1 MTLKRLWKAV
11 MLPALLLFAS
21 QVSFS
26 QDKTVS
32 GKVTDVRDGSPVVG
46 ASVTAKGTTTGTS
59 TGADGSFR
67 LTVPASATTLVITS
81 VGFVSQEVAIS
92 DNMSV
97 ALTGSGSSMN
107 EVVVTGYGTARKK
120 DLTGAV
126 ASVKAKD
133 FNQGVFASPDN
144 LIQGK
149 VAGVQVLNNT
159 GAPGGA
165 ATIRIRG
172 VGSIRSGNG
181 PLIVVDGVPL
191 SGGTT
196 APSNGT
202 PLGGTPG
209 ENPLNFIN
217 PADIASMDVLK
228 DASATAIFGSRGAN
242 GVIMITTKKGSTGAP
257 KIEFNTSVG
266 FSNLMRRVDVL
277 DANGYRDALRE
288 YNLTSG
294 DFGGN
299 VDALDNILRT
309 GLQQNYNIA
318 ISGGNDNGRYR
329 VSAGY
334 LDQQGIVKESGFK
347 KYSANLSSSFK
358 FTESKRLGLD
368 FNILTA
374 HTTTNIAPI
383 SNDAGFQGSLIGTAL
398 QWNPTHPLYQ
408 QDGSI
413 WVNNQLGATTVNP
426 MALLAAHDDIS
437 NVSTI
442 LGSISPYVKIT
453 NNLEYR
459 FLYSMNY
466 STGDRRTELRNWLNL
481 NGNFGFAQI
490 ANNKAVNQQLTHT
503 LTWTPKITNTL
514 NLNAVVGYEYLKFDN
529 TGNGMTGNRFV
540 DYPELKYWNYM
551 QNVPA
556 ADRFIYSYAN
566 PIAELQSYFARATL
580 NWNDRLLFTATI
592 RADGSSKFGEN
603 NKYGYFPSLAAAWNI
618 ANEDFIR
625 DADFISTL
633 KLRASWGQTGNQEFP
648 AGSGT
653 RNIAIQQGINQQD
666 VTFGNANLKWETN
679 TMTNIGLDF
688 GFFDNRLTGTV
699 DWFNRETQDPL
710 FDANAVF
717 PGPADG
723 RVWTNIDGRIL
734 NSGFEFALNWAV
746 IRTANMQWNIGGN
759 IAFLKNEVRDL
770 GNNKFYE
777 TGGLHGQGISGAT
790 VQRIVSNQPL
800 NVYYTRKYEGLDRA
814 TGVGVYA
821 DNEALF
827 YLGSPNPEQV
837 YGITTD
843 FTWNKFFAIV
853 NMNGAAGH
861 YLYNNTFN
869 SVLPIGNLGTR
880 NIASNLIGTGI
891 QESTSNAIKPSS
903 RYLEK
908 GNYLKLANFTL
919 GYRLGA
925 LGKVFSNVTAT
936 VTGQN
941 LFVITKFQ
949 GFDPEVNVDKA
960 VNGIPSLGI
969 EYIPYPPARTI
980 LFGLNFSL

>member
-1 MTLKRLWKAV
+1 MTLKRLWKAMVLPVV
-11 MLPALLLFAS
+11 MLFAF

-26 QDKTVS
+26 QDRTVS
-32 GKVTDVRDGSPVVG
+32 GRVTDVRDGSPVVG
-46 ASVTAKGTTTGTS
+46 ASVTAKGTTVGTS

-67 LTVPASATTLVITS
+67 ITVPASATTLVITS

-92 DNMSV
+92 DNV
-97 ALTGSGSSMN
+97 TIALTGAGGSMN

-172 VGSIRSGNG
+172 VGSIRAGNG

-242 GVIMITTKKGSTGAP
+242 GVIMITTKKGATGAP
-257 KIEFNTSVG
+257 KIEFNTAVG
-266 FSNLMRRVDVL
+266 FSNLMRRIDVL
-277 DANGYRDALRE
+277 DANGYRDALQK

-358 FTESKRLGLD
+358 FLESKRLGLD
-368 FNILTA
+368 FNLLTA

-413 WVNNQLGATTVNP
+413 WVNNQLGATTINP

-437 NVSTI
+437 NVTTI
-442 LGSISPYVKIT
+442 LGSISPYIKIL

-459 FLYSMNY
+459 MLYSMNY
-466 STGDRRTELRNWLNL
+466 STGDRRTEIRNWLNL
-481 NGNFGFAQI
+481 TGNFGFAQI

-514 NLNAVVGYEYLKFDN
+514 NLNAVVGYEYLSFDN

-551 QNVPA
+551 GNVPP
-556 ADRFIYSYAN
+556 ADRSIYSYAS

-592 RADGSSKFGEN
+592 RADGSSKFGAN

-618 ANEDFIR
+618 ANEDFMSG
-625 DADFISTL
+625 ANFVSTL

-648 AGSGT
+648 SGAGSAIVGIGLGT
-653 RNIAIQQGINQQD
+653 TQNRIN
-666 VTFGNANLKWETN
+666 FANPDLKWETN

-688 GFFDNRLTGTV
+688 GLLDNRITGSI
-699 DWFNRETQDPL
+699 DWFNRTTEDAL
-710 FDANAVF
+710 FQRDVTA
-717 PGPADG
+717 PGPPQGG
-723 RVWTNIDGRIL
+723 RFWVNLPGQIV
-734 NSGFEFALNWAV
+734 NSGLELALNWAV
-746 IRTANMQWNIGGN
+746 IRNANMQWNIGGN
-759 IAFLKNEVRDL
+759 IAFLKNEVKDFQ
-770 GNNKFYE
+770 GAYE

-790 VQRIVSNQPL
+790 VQRIVSGQPL
-800 NVYYTRKYEGLDRA
+800 NVYYTRRFEGLDKA
-814 TGVGVYA
+814 SGLGVYT
-821 DNEALF
+821 DNEAFF
-827 YLGSPNPEQV
+827 YQGSPNPKQV
-837 YGITTD
+837 FGISSD
-843 FTWNKFFAIV
+843 FTWNKLFAIL

-880 NIASNLIGTGI
+880 NIASDLIGGEV
-891 QESTSNAIKPSS
+891 QENTSNAIKPSS

-908 GNYLKLANFTL
+908 GNYLKLANLTI

-936 VTGQN
+936 ITGQN
-941 LFVITKFQ
+941 LFAITKFK
-949 GFDPEVNVDKA
+949 GFDPEVNVDKN
-960 VNGIPSLGI
+960 VQGVPSLGI

>member
-21 QVSFS
+21 QVTFS

-46 ASVTAKGTTTGTS
+46 ASVTAKGTTVGTS

-92 DNMSV
+92 DNITV
-97 ALTGSGSSMN
+97 ALTGSGGSMN

-126 ASVKAKD
+126 TSVKAKD
-133 FNQGVFASPDN
+133 FNQGIFASPDN

-149 VAGVQVLNNT
+149 VAGVQVVNNS

-172 VGSIRSGNG
+172 VGSIRSGNA
-181 PLIVVDGVPL
+181 PLVVVDGVPL

-202 PLGGTPG
+202 PLGGSPA

-217 PADIASMDVLK
+217 PNDIASMDVLK

-242 GVIMITTKKGSTGAP
+242 GVIMITTKKGATGAP

-266 FSNLMRRVDVL
+266 FSSILRKMDVL
-277 DANGYRDALRE
+277 DGNEYRDALQK
-288 YNLTSG
+288 YNLSGG
-294 DFGGN
+294 DFGSN

-309 GLQQNYNIA
+309 GLQQNYSAA

-329 VSAGY
+329 LSLGY

-347 KYSANLSSSFK
+347 KVSANLSTAFK
-358 FTESKRLGLD
+358 FLESKKLGLD
-368 FNILTA
+368 INLLTA
-374 HTTTNIAPI
+374 NTATQIAPI

-413 WVNNQLGATTVNP
+413 WVNNQLGATTINP

-442 LGSISPYVKIT
+442 LGSISPYYKILS
-453 NNLEYR
+453 NLEYR

-466 STGDRRTELRNWLNL
+466 SAGSRRSEIRNWLNL
-481 NGNFGFAQI
+481 TGNQGWAQLI
-490 ANNKAVNQQLTHT
+490 DNKSINQQITHT

-514 NLNAVVGYEYLKFDN
+514 NLNTVVGYEYLKFDN
-529 TGNGMTGNRFV
+529 SGHGMIGNRFV
-540 DYPELKYWNYM
+540 DYPDLKYWNYM
-551 QNVPA
+551 DNVPA
-556 ADRFIYSYAN
+556 ADRSIYSYASSL
-566 PIAELQSYFARATL
+566 AELQSYFARATL
-580 NWNDRLLFTATI
+580 NWDDRLLVTATI

-618 ANEDFIR
+618 ANEDFMR
-625 DADFISTL
+625 DASFISTL

-648 AGSGT
+648 SASSIPVVGIGL
-653 RNIAIQQGINQQD
+653 GINQ
-666 VTFGNANLKWETN
+666 NRENYPNPNIKWETN
-679 TMTNIGLDF
+679 TMTNFGIDF
-688 GFFDNRLTGTV
+688 GFIDNRITGSV
-699 DWFNRETQDPL
+699 DYFIRKTDDPIFQ
-710 FDANAVF
+710 FDVTA
-717 PGPADG
+717 PGPTVG
-723 RVWTNIDGRIL
+723 RYWTNLPATINNGGL
-734 NSGFEFALNWAV
+734 ELALNWAV
-746 IRTANMQWNIGGN
+746 IRNADMQWNIGGN
-759 IAFLKNEVRDL
+759 IAFLDNELKDL
-770 GNNKFYE
+770 NGAYE
-777 TGGLHGQGISGAT
+777 TGAISGQGLSGAT
-790 VQRIVSNQPL
+790 SQRLVSGQPL
-800 NVYYTRKYEGLDRA
+800 NVWYLRNYEGIDKA
-814 TGVGVYA
+814 TGQSIYTDGGNTLY
-821 DNEALF
+821 
-827 YLGSPNPEQV
+827 YSGSPNPKQV

-843 FTWNKFFAIV
+843 FTWKKLFAIM
-853 NMNGAAGH
+853 NFNGASGH
-861 YLYNNTFN
+861 LIYNNTLN
-869 SVLPIGNLGTR
+869 GVVPIGNLGTR
-880 NIASNLIGTGI
+880 NIASSLLGGDA
-891 QESTSNAIKPSS
+891 QESISNPIAPST

-908 GNYLKLANFTL
+908 GNYLKLANLTV

-925 LGKVFSNVTAT
+925 LGKAFSNVTAT
-936 VTGQN
+936 ITGQN
-941 LFVITKFQ
+941 LLLFTNFS
-949 GFDPEVNVDKA
+949 GFDPEVNVDKN
-960 VNGIPSLGI
+960 VQGIPSFGI

-980 LFGLNFSL
+980 LFGLNFAL